1 MLDHRFFVML
11 SDAEKQDGDDNS
23 NNEKVNEWCV
33 VVCHMISNIQDK
45 EPVILLQTLSPY
57 QRQRQLCYEYH

>member
-1 MLDHRFFVML
+1 ML

-45 EPVILLQTLSPY
+45 ELVVLS
-57 QRQRQLCYEYH
+57 LADIVTISKTKTASL

>member
-45 EPVILLQTLSPY
+45 EPVVLS
-57 QRQRQLCYEYH
+57 LADIVTISKTKTASL